1 MSQTQSMHFRF
12 ASETSEMYT
21 IKRMMA
27 SHLDAICSSPAADLN
42 MQQWRDY
49 LTSLVAG
56 QRFDLSRSKPGSWCV
71 ATDDDDMPKDARVD
85 FIWFPSYIAVATMI
99 QASHKMP
106 DVIAHITGFEES
118 LRKGLIFVAN
128 TRFSGH
134 GYDEPIERCEA
145 INLLFSAGVFDFIK
159 EKPEFCPPFLAM
171 LKDVKQELLERIA
184 EKKTVVW
191 DRDFTQDYLQSIDQ
205 LATCA

>member
-1 MSQTQSMHFRF
+1 
-12 ASETSEMYT
+12 
-21 IKRMMA
+21 
-27 SHLDAICSSPAADLN
+27 
-42 MQQWRDY
+42 
-49 LTSLVAG
+49 
-56 QRFDLSRSKPGSWCV
+56 
-71 ATDDDDMPKDARVD
+71 MPKDARVD
-85 FIWFPSYIAVATMI
+85 FIWFPSYIAVSTMI
-99 QASHKMP
+99 QASQQMP
-106 DVIAHITGFEES
+106 DVIARIAGFEDS
-118 LRKGLIFVAN
+118 LRKGLAFVAH
-128 TRFSGH
+128 TRLSGH

-191 DRDFTQDYLQSIDQ
+191 TRDFSEDYLRAIDQ